1 MGCASSKP
9 AAVANESSAR
19 EGLQAAI
26 AALKKLPNSDR
37 DAETWDNGNS
47 FHWAD
52 DKSAISECRQRA
64 EQAAA
69 MAVIR
74 LDEVEAPTVTVREAQ
89 QVKRGVKVRWLK
101 SFAKSECSSLTTAEV
116 VLRVVKPKTRGSR
129 CRFVE
134 LPEMRGHVG
143 QARVFSGPS
152 LGRHGKALRI
162 KTKPN
167 RLTRT

>member
-37 DAETWDNGNS
+37 DAETRDNGNS

-74 LDEVEAPTVTVREAQ
+74 LDEVEAPTVTMREAQ
-89 QVKRGVKVRWLK
+89 QV
-101 SFAKSECSSLTTAEV
+101 KSECSSLTTAEV

-134 LPEMRGHVG
+134 LPEMRGHVW

-152 LGRHGKALRI
+152 LGRPGKALRI